1 MAQNTR
7 RFDATWLPFGM
18 MIGVAVGIGTGMVI
32 LDNLFAGAIA
42 GILLGAAIGIAL
54 GSAPRRRGRSA
65 EEVEDEAIRQQE
77 RAASGPEHE
86 PHQARSRGE
95 HSSTTGQPTDDTR
108 HGDGPHADTPPDDES
123 GTRRGR

>member
-42 GILLGAAIGIAL
+42 GVLLGVAIGVAL

-65 EEVEDEAIRQQE
+65 EEVEDEFVRQQE
-77 RAASGPEHE
+77 AAASGSQRGGDDAPG
-86 PHQARSRGE
+86 PGE
-95 HSSTTGQPTDDTR
+95 HSPTTGKATDGR
-108 HGDGPHADTPPDDES
+108 PPGEGPHEDQP
-123 GTRRGR
+123 GTGHGR